1 MATLKL
7 KSGFEKEVFERKQIM
22 NDLNDV
28 KAKEDGDGTDNKNVI
43 LYTIKDCPKC
53 KNLKNKLSSKGISF
67 KLVEMGDEEVGF
79 LIEKGFRSAPVL
91 SINNDQMLDYK
102 DALKW
107 VTEA

>member
-1 MATLKL
+1 
-7 KSGFEKEVFERKQIM
+7 M

-28 KAKEDGDGTDNKNVI
+28 KTNESGEGPGNKNVI

-53 KNLKNKLSSKGISF
+53 KNLKNKLSSKGIVF

-79 LIEKGFRSAPVL
+79 LIEKGFKSAPVL
-91 SINNDQMLDYK
+91 SIGNNQMLDYK

-107 VTEA
+107 VAEA